1 MPGRAKS
8 MFDIPPPCA
17 PIIMSAFEKASTWQ
31 RKQLIIFASLSA
43 NVVTEYLATGD
54 SVIMEI
60 EKGARQIK
68 GYERIRTYK

>member
-1 MPGRAKS
+1 
-8 MFDIPPPCA
+8 
-17 PIIMSAFEKASTWQ
+17 MSAFEKASTWQ

-54 SVIMEI
+54 RVIVKI